1 MATLREIRRRI
12 GGVKSTQKIT
22 KAMKMV
28 AAAKLRRA
36 QDAVIAARPY
46 ARTIRTLV
54 SHLATVS
61 SVDEHPLFRER
72 EMNSI
77 AIIIITSD
85 RGLCGAFNS
94 NVIKNT
100 IHHIEERYNSLNS
113 SGNVHLLCI
122 GKKGSDYFHKNHYN
136 VIGKFTGILREMNY
150 VNAQRVMG
158 EVTTKFLNGEYDRV
172 ELLYNEFKSIMH
184 HRIVI
189 EPLLPLSLE
198 NLRAFEGDAGPKR
211 DAYSIYEP
219 SLQIILTALL
229 PKHLNF
235 QLWHAMLESNASE
248 QGARMT
254 AMDNATSNAA
264 DLIRTLQ
271 LSYNK
276 ARQASITK
284 ELLEIVSGAE
294 ALRNA

>member
-46 ARTIRTLV
+46 AKAIRTLV
-54 SHLATVS
+54 GHLSNAS
-61 SVDEHPLFRER
+61 SVSERPLFIVREVKKV
-72 EMNSI
+72 
-77 AIIIITSD
+77 AIIVITSD
-85 RGLCGAFNS
+85 RGLCGSFNS
-94 NVIKNT
+94 NVIKKT
-100 IHHIEERYNSLNS
+100 IHHIEGSYNALNS
-113 SGNVHLLCI
+113 SGNVQLFCI
-122 GKKGSDYFHKNHYN
+122 GKKGNDYFHKHHYST
-136 VIGKFTGILREMNY
+136 ISKYSGILHGLKY
-150 VNAQRVMG
+150 IDAQNLMG
-158 EVTTKFLNGEYDRV
+158 DVTTKFLNGEYDRV
-172 ELLYNEFKSIMH
+172 ELIYNEFKSIIH
-184 HRIVI
+184 QRIVI
-189 EPLLPLSLE
+189 ETLLPLSLE
-198 NLRAFEGDAGPKR
+198 NIRNITGNEATKQAI
-211 DAYSIYEP
+211 YYIYEP
-219 SLQIILTALL
+219 SLESILTVLL

-254 AMDNATSNAA
+254 AMDSATSNAA
-264 DLIRTLQ
+264 ELIRTLQ

-294 ALRNA
+294 ALRNE